1 MVVIPL
7 QQRSYNPLPFVL
19 LIILVVFGSPFPTL
33 ADDAARKMREADS
46 HFNRGEYLE
55 ALADYQEVLEQA
67 KSGDH
72 QPKSLMMSA
81 TIYSTFLKDHD
92 SALALYSQVRAKYPG
107 SVYEADALFQT
118 AMIQYEKGRYGE
130 ASRLFT
136 LYLQK
141 FPYGSRRDV
150 AAFMRDA
157 SDHPLGEAD
166 RKAREQ
172 ATRQDRGDA
181 IRVLVLENAGEIR
194 VDSSSRIEVRNPSG
208 NALLSTIA
216 PLQETRI
223 RFDGGLLLV
232 GGRPYPL
239 TECLLAAEQGGKLRV
254 NGTLY
259 RGAWKI
265 AVTRE
270 GRLVAYNLV
279 DLEAYLYGVV
289 PKEMPPAWPDE
300 ALKAQAVVSRTF
312 ALYQKEVNSTRDY
325 DISASTASQVYG
337 GVAAETDR
345 TRRAVDATRGR
356 ILLYGGRP
364 ALTYFHANSGG
375 VTEDARHVWRVAIPY
390 LQSISDEPS
399 ARAPGGSWAA
409 FLTFQQIRD
418 TLHRNGV
425 RVGDIRAIEPAS
437 VSPSGR
443 VTKVRIE
450 HSSGTT
456 VISGNQFRTMTDPS
470 AVKSTLFKAGTAAG
484 GIRFEGRG
492 AGHGVGLSQ
501 WGARMMAEGG
511 SPYREILLHYYRGL
525 ELNEE
530 VVKVRR

>member
-1 MVVIPL
+1 
-7 QQRSYNPLPFVL
+7 
-19 LIILVVFGSPFPTL
+19 
-33 ADDAARKMREADS
+33 MREAEA

-55 ALADYQEVLEQA
+55 ALADYQEVLEQSRA
-67 KSGDH
+67 GGH
-72 QPKSLMMSA
+72 QPRALMMSA
-81 TIYSTFLKDHD
+81 TIHGTFLRDPET
-92 SALALYSQVRAKYPG
+92 ALKLYGQIRERYRG
-107 SVYEADALFQT
+107 SVYEADAIFES
-118 AMIQYEKGRYGE
+118 ARVEYERARYRE
-130 ASRLFT
+130 ASRLFG
-136 LYLQK
+136 LYLAK
-141 FPYGSRRDV
+141 FPSGGRRDV

-157 SDHPLGEAD
+157 SDHPPAEAN

-172 ATRQDRGDA
+172 ASRQDRGDA
-181 IRVLVLENAGEIR
+181 IRVLVQEDAGEIR
-194 VDSSSRIEVRNPSG
+194 VVSSSRIEVRNPSG
-208 NALLSTIA
+208 NGLLSTIA
-216 PLQETRI
+216 PRQETRI
-223 RFDGGLLLV
+223 RFEGGLLFV
-232 GGRPYPL
+232 GGRSYPL
-239 TECLLAAEQGGKLRV
+239 TECLLAAEKGGMLQV

-259 RGAWKI
+259 RGTWKI
-265 AVTRE
+265 AASRE

-279 DLEAYLYGVV
+279 DLEEYLYGVV

-312 ALYQKEVNSTRDY
+312 ARYQKEANSARDH
-325 DISASTASQVYG
+325 DISATTASQVYG

-375 VTEDARHVWRVAIPY
+375 MTEDARHVWRVAVPY
-390 LQSISDEPS
+390 LQSIPDEPS
-399 ARAPGGSWAA
+399 ARAPGASWAA
-409 FLTFQQIRD
+409 FLTFRQIRD
-418 TLHRNGV
+418 ALHRNGV

-450 HSSGTT
+450 HSSGTA
-456 VISGNQFRTMTDPS
+456 ILSGNQFRTMTDPS
-470 AVKSTLFKAGTAAG
+470 AVKSTLFKAGAAAG

-525 ELNEE
+525 DLQ
-530 VVKVRR
+530 